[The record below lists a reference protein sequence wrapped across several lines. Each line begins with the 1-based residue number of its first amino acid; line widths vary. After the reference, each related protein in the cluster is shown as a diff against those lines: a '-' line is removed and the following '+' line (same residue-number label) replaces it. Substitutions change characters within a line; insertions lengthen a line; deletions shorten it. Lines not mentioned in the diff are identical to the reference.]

1 MLDSFARVMN
11 ETLVKFEEYLT
22 KNQTIPTAVDNLL
35 GATLLL
41 PDLLDKLSTRLDGL
55 QKCQEEQTKA
65 IRELSRVQDKA
76 AQKVKDTPKP
86 QLPPIGPEDPVGQP
100 KEGSPTGTQPGWFR
114 RLLNAIQ
121 GRR

>member
-1 MLDSFARVMN
+1 
-11 ETLVKFEEYLT
+11 
-22 KNQTIPTAVDNLL
+22 
-35 GATLLL
+35 LL

-65 IRELSRVQDKA
+65 IRELSRVQ
-76 AQKVKDTPKP
+76 KVSTPKP
-86 QLPPIGPEDPVGQP
+86 QQPPIGPEDPVGQP
-100 KEGSPTGTQPGWFR
+100 KEGSPTGGTQLGWFR